1 MDEFCDWL
9 LKQGFSHITI
19 RKHLANVS
27 HFKEFL
33 GKRKRGEFRTISPKE
48 VNAFFR
54 AYPAQAKTRGTLDPH
69 VRRVRQSI
77 NRFVKF
83 LQQSG
88 RYDSQDKRPVFAEI
102 LQDYLQ
108 WMHDDRHANASTLT
122 SRRYYLS
129 QFFAWLGP
137 KATHKRLAEL
147 SAEAVEQF
155 FLSYAETAAPSSRQ
169 AMGTA
174 LRTFLKFCFQKAV
187 IPHPLDKAVPT
198 LRSYKLA
205 TVPQALSDEQAQKVL
220 CCVDRS
226 TSVGRRDYAILQ
238 LLYTYGVRGG
248 QVRHLQL
255 ADIHWSKNQILFKA
269 SKRGKDSLLTLN
281 TLKLTSPLAL
291 PIQNFIRLRQLCGRD
306 YRSQGRLLGCF
317 DRFLVQEE
325 VKNTRITR
333 QIIERY
339 QSALSHLTPRDQANR
354 LCVVRQLCQYV
365 ARNDPNTFIPEPMKT
380 IWGYR
385 ARKPY
390 IFSCSEIHRLL
401 DGALALPPDGSRRP
415 YTYHTLLGLLYTT
428 GVRSSEACSLCS

>member
-1 MDEFCDWL
+1 M
-9 LKQGFSHITI
+9 
-19 RKHLANVS
+19 
-27 HFKEFL
+27 
-33 GKRKRGEFRTISPKE
+33 
-48 VNAFFR
+48 
-54 AYPAQAKTRGTLDPH
+54 
-69 VRRVRQSI
+69 
-77 NRFVKF
+77 
-83 LQQSG
+83 
-88 RYDSQDKRPVFAEI
+88 
-102 LQDYLQ
+102 
-108 WMHDDRHANASTLT
+108 
-122 SRRYYLS
+122 
-129 QFFAWLGP
+129 
-137 KATHKRLAEL
+137 
-147 SAEAVEQF
+147 
-155 FLSYAETAAPSSRQ
+155 
-169 AMGTA
+169 
-174 LRTFLKFCFQKAV
+174 
-187 IPHPLDKAVPT
+187 
-198 LRSYKLA
+198 
-205 TVPQALSDEQAQKVL
+205 
-220 CCVDRS
+220 
-226 TSVGRRDYAILQ
+226 
-238 LLYTYGVRGG
+238 
-248 QVRHLQL
+248 
-255 ADIHWSKNQILFKA
+255 
-269 SKRGKDSLLTLN
+269 N

-428 GVRSSEACSLCS
+428 GIRISEACSLNLESFHVNKQCLYIAQGKFRKARWVALSDSACKKLQYYIDQRLNSTPNAPEDPLFLSQRGQRLYYSVAYQTFRSLLDQCDIAYHKSTGPCLHDLRHTFAMHRLLAWYQDGLNINARLPMLATYMGHVNIRSTQVYLQPTAELLEQVSNRFHDHYLRTIASKGGHS